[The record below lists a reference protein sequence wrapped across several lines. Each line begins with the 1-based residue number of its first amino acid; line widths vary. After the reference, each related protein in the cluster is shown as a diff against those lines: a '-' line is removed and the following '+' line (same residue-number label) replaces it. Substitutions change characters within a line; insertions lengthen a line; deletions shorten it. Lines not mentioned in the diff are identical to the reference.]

1 MGPSNPLARLGVRVD
16 VLQRSLAPPART
28 VAKRARSCE
37 GMRWGKNMASNI
49 EEPAYDLVRSF
60 PDFELRTY
68 RPNVQARVQTGR
80 EGAPSGG
87 FRRVARYI
95 FGGNETG
102 ESIAMTAP
110 VSMWEEG
117 ETGWLAFTMPSA
129 YALDSLPAPHDAGVL
144 LLEQAEKQVAVFS
157 FSGRTTA
164 GKTAR
169 IEQKLRKAITKE
181 GFSPVGPAVLAVY
194 ENPWTTLPFMR
205 RNELHLEIQGA
216 MHQRDEKE

>member
-1 MGPSNPLARLGVRVD
+1 MKPGFAYEDGGRVNTTP
-16 VLQRSLAPPART
+16 QTNEAGGES
-28 VAKRARSCE
+28 VASQL
-37 GMRWGKNMASNI
+37 
-49 EEPAYDLVRSF
+49 EEPKYDLVQSF
-60 PDFELRTY
+60 GDFEIRRYHT
-68 RPNVQARVQTGR
+68 NIQARVQMNTG
-80 EGAPSGG
+80 GSASGG

-95 FGGNETG
+95 FGGNQTG

-110 VSMWEEG
+110 VSMWDENDA
-117 ETGWLAFTMPSA
+117 GWLAFTMPSA
-129 YALDSLPAPHDAGVL
+129 YALETLPAPHDGGVV
-144 LLEQAEKQVAVFS
+144 LLEQEEKTVAVFS

-181 GFSPVGPAVLAVY
+181 GFSTVGPAVLAVY